1 MITTDIAKSVLFDP
15 LKMDVNELYIISG
28 YATPTMLSWYIKN
41 LYHKTHSPIKISLMV
56 GMVPFDGI
64 SVSVHE

>member
-41 LYHKTHSPIKISLMV
+41 QIGRAHV
-56 GMVPFDGI
+56 
-64 SVSVHE
+64 